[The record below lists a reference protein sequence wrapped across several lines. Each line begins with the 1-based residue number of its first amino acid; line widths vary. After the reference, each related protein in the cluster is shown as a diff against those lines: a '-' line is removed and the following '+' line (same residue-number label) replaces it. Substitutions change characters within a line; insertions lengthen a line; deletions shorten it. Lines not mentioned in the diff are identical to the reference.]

1 MLFFQL
7 FSTSDGLFSSKYSS
21 DNITPMHPCHN
32 FLHHHI
38 TKTPLDPDPGIK
50 TPPEASLNTCHKSQ
64 NIFLLFSSE
73 LDDSSGQDTAE
84 IRGNMTDTALLINW
98 QEQYKQ
104 RIKWSVSLSSSLIT
118 IIEGRVENWP
128 GENWPST
135 ILISEG
141 QEIGICVSW
150 VLKSIDID
158 TSNCHGAVSCSGP
171 GRCLLF
177 ANNWSFPS

>member
-1 MLFFQL
+1 MLLFQL

-84 IRGNMTDTALLINW
+84 IRGNMTDTALCTADKLTGTIQTKNQMISVAFFFINH
-98 QEQYKQ
+98 YH
-104 RIKWSVSLSSSLIT
+104 R
-118 IIEGRVENWP
+118 
-128 GENWPST
+128 GESRELARRELTQHYP
-135 ILISEG
+135 
-141 QEIGICVSW
+141 
-150 VLKSIDID
+150 DI
-158 TSNCHGAVSCSGP
+158 
-171 GRCLLF
+171 
-177 ANNWSFPS
+177 